1 MLMLNLLL
9 PNASMYILHIVLLSP
24 RHVEFIKK
32 SRSSLVGGFF
42 NSCELRDHWVN
53 NKWF

>member
-1 MLMLNLLL
+1 MLMLNLLH
-9 PNASMYILHIVLLSP
+9 PNASMYILHIDLLSP